1 MICRFFFPRA
11 TPHVYKCYPACLTLA
26 WWKLKWCPY
35 LYNILFS
42 DQSLP
47 HAERGGKERYH
58 SHQGSRQSLSN
69 SIHFP
74 FCLRQATGSVHNY
87 SYGPQCFYSRL
98 RVPQFHLAKAR
109 KYGNMLTY
117 RPLLSLHWPGYS
129 ALHCRSP

>member
-1 MICRFFFPRA
+1 MHINATLLDFGLMKVEMVSLSLQHTFLGPVSSPCR
-11 TPHVYKCYPACLTLA
+11 
-26 WWKLKWCPY
+26 
-35 LYNILFS
+35 
-42 DQSLP
+42 
-47 HAERGGKERYH
+47 EGGGGGGWGGEIPRYH

-87 SYGPQCFYSRL
+87 SYGPQCFYLRL
-98 RVPQFHLAKAR
+98 REPQFHLAKAR

-117 RPLLSLHWPGYS
+117 QPLLSLHWPGYS

>member
-1 MICRFFFPRA
+1 MMHRFFFPRA
-11 TPHVYKCYPACLTLA
+11 TPHVYKCYPAWLWLDKSWNGVLIFITYFS
-26 WWKLKWCPY
+26 WTS
-35 LYNILFS
+35 LFPM
-42 DQSLP
+42 Q
-47 HAERGGKERYH
+47 RGGEIPRYH

-87 SYGPQCFYSRL
+87 SYGPQCFYLRL
-98 RVPQFHLAKAR
+98 REPQFHLAKAR